1 MAILRITVTSNPA
14 ISLDVE
20 YPQNIN
26 TMRWWVFTLG
36 VAVEGL
42 LKLNKS
48 LPDQTPRCKI
58 NQQDIF

>member
-1 MAILRITVTSNPA
+1 
-14 ISLDVE
+14 
-20 YPQNIN
+20 
-26 TMRWWVFTLG
+26 

-58 NQQDIF
+58 NQQDIFNLLRILTYLLKAFYVTPCLYLLEKLI